1 MKEYDKKNA
10 IYKYGDNE
18 FQFDFYTS
26 LPISKKSEFVNSV
39 SYLLIGDNYKVV
51 LKDLL
56 FDLFI
61 VDIFTSV
68 DVKHIIQSDTIIDDA
83 EEFLNDTNIVEIVK
97 ANAEHGA
104 IEELENA
111 IDLNI
116 EYKTGIHRNIIS
128 DSIANFVNTLE
139 KKVSNFNMNSD
150 ELTEMMGLLSG
161 LSGELTMDNLL
172 DAYARSDMYKQNY
185 NGSDE
190 SIELAAL
197 LSEYED

>member
-1 MKEYDKKNA
+1 MKDYDKKNA
-10 IYKYGDNE
+10 IYKYGDSE

-26 LPISKKSEFVNSV
+26 LPISKKSELVNSV

-61 VDIFTSV
+61 VDIFTNV
-68 DVKHIIQSDTIIDDA
+68 DVKHIIKSNTIIDDA

-97 ANAEHGA
+97 ANAAFGV

-128 DSIANFVNTLE
+128 DSIANLVNTLE
-139 KKVSNFNMNSD
+139 KKVSDFTINTD
-150 ELTEMMGLLSG
+150 EVAEMMGLLSG
-161 LSGELTMDNLL
+161 LSGELTMDNLI
-172 DAYARSDMYKQNY
+172 DAYARSDMYKQNH
-185 NGSDE
+185 NGFDE
-190 SIELAAL
+190 GSELITL
-197 LSEYED
+197 LSEHGD